1 MRIYL
6 ATWLRD
12 YTNGKS
18 LTRKKAKNRL
28 LSYHLYQEEVEKSG
42 YPETALKEYVKTGK
56 FESRKNKR
64 NEN

>member
-1 MRIYL
+1 MKVYL

-28 LSYHLYQEEVEKSG
+28 LSYHLYQEEAEKAK
-42 YPETALKEYVKTGK
+42 YPDTTIPEYITTGK
-56 FESRKNKR
+56 YESRINKR
-64 NEN
+64 KK